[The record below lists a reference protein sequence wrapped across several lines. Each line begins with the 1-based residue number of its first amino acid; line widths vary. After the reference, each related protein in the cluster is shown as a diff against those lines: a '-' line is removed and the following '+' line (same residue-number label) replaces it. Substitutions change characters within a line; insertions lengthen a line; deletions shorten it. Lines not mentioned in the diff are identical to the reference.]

1 MCVTLEKPG
10 SNYKEYVM
18 PLRLVEIIDTSKE
31 CDFCINPEDEG
42 STCIQKQS
50 LYKPEEVLWAPGG

>member
-1 MCVTLEKPG
+1 MCVTFEKPG
-10 SNYKEYVM
+10 SNYKECVM

-31 CDFCINPEDEG
+31 CEFCINPEDEG

-50 LYKPEEVLWAPGG
+50 LYKPEDP